1 LLFNNRWMVILIL
14 DMKKFNQFFA
24 EKAVLGLIEFFDVD
38 GVGKIPSKLD
48 SGNGAYNVIHGED
61 IQIQGNK
68 VLFKTVNNK
77 HLMKDKVDDIT
88 INVGAGNTEE
98 RPVVNFDLKIG
109 NKEYKD
115 IPFSVGNRSTN
126 LFKILVSKDFIEKE
140 LDALIDVSQEN
151 IADREDE
158 VNY

>member
-1 LLFNNRWMVILIL
+1 
-14 DMKKFNQFFA
+14 MKKFKQFFL

-38 GVGKIPSKLD
+38 GIGKIPSKLD

-61 IQIQGNK
+61 IQVQGNK
-68 VLFKTVNNK
+68 VMFKTVNNK

-88 INVGAGNTEE
+88 INVGAGNTED

-151 IADREDE
+151 IADKDIEA
-158 VNY
+158 NY

>member
-1 LLFNNRWMVILIL
+1 
-14 DMKKFNQFFA
+14 MKKFKQFFA

-38 GVGKIPSKLD
+38 GIGKIPSKLD

-61 IQIQGNK
+61 IQVQGNK
-68 VLFKTVNNK
+68 VHFKTVNNK
-77 HLMKDKVDDIT
+77 RLMKDKVDDIT
-88 INVGAGNTEE
+88 INVGAGNTED

-109 NKEYKD
+109 NKEFKN
-115 IPFSVGNRSTN
+115 IPFSVGNRTSN

-151 IADREDE
+151 IGDM
-158 VNY
+158 

>member
-1 LLFNNRWMVILIL
+1 
-14 DMKKFNQFFA
+14 MKKFKQFFA
-24 EKAVLGLIEFFDVD
+24 EKTVLGLIEFFDVD

-48 SGNGAYNVIHGED
+48 SGNGAFNVLHGED
-61 IQIQGNK
+61 IQVQGNK
-68 VLFKTVNNK
+68 VHFKTVNNK
-77 HLMKDKVDDIT
+77 RLMKDKVDDIT
-88 INVGAGNTEE
+88 INVGAGHTED

-115 IPFSVGNRSTN
+115 IPFSIGDRTTN

-151 IADREDE
+151 IAHKE
-158 VNY
+158 VEAEI

>member
-1 LLFNNRWMVILIL
+1 
-14 DMKKFNQFFA
+14 MKKFKQFFA

-61 IQIQGNK
+61 IQVQGNK
-68 VLFKTVNNK
+68 VMFKTVNNK

-88 INVGAGNTEE
+88 INVGAGNTED

-151 IADREDE
+151 IADKDIEA
-158 VNY
+158 NY

>member
-1 LLFNNRWMVILIL
+1 
-14 DMKKFNQFFA
+14 MKKFKQFFI
-24 EKAVLGLIEFFDVD
+24 EKQVLGLIEFFDVD

-48 SGNGAYNVIHGED
+48 SGNGAFNVIHGED
-61 IQIQGNK
+61 IQVQGNK
-68 VLFKTVNNK
+68 VHFKTVNNK
-77 HLMKDKVDDIT
+77 RLMKDKVDDIV

-109 NKEYKD
+109 NKEYTD
-115 IPFSVGNRSTN
+115 IPFSVGNRTSN

>member
-1 LLFNNRWMVILIL
+1 
-14 DMKKFNQFFA
+14 MKKFKQFFL

-61 IQIQGNK
+61 IQVQGNK
-68 VLFKTVNNK
+68 VMFKTVNNK

-88 INVGAGNTEE
+88 INVGAGNTED

-151 IADREDE
+151 IADKDIEA
-158 VNY
+158 NY